1 MAKSIA
7 FKCTYLLT
15 AFVAVAMT
23 FSQVGCDTQLTD
35 STGNNSQPWPE
46 QPTPWQYQNQPQQQG
61 QPAPQTNPAP
71 AANPNAGSAANNDT
85 APEQIIIGSFN
96 IKSFGKAKMSK
107 PAVVGALVDIARR
120 FDILAIQEL
129 REKDQTVIPE
139 FLNHINQNGAAYAAA
154 VGPRQGYVVTGKTT
168 RYFEQSVFIYDTAT
182 IEIVGNSYA
191 ATDRANIMH
200 RPPFVGQFR
209 CKTANPN
216 RQPFSFNL
224 MNVHIDPD
232 DAHQEFIALQPIIN
246 EIYQQHPREDDF
258 ILLGDFNDEP
268 HKYARYQWMR
278 QQHAALPPQWK
289 TNTALTKAYDNIV
302 FDKAFTAEFTGEAGV
317 MNLMEEFQIGKED
330 AKHISDHMPVWAVFS
345 SYEAL
350 PARQAATPAAI
361 R

>member
-7 FKCTYLLT
+7 LKRAYLLT
-15 AFVAVAMT
+15 AFIAMT
-23 FSQVGCDTQLTD
+23 FSQIGCDTQLTD

-46 QPTPWQYQNQPQQQG
+46 QPTPWHQNQAQQQD
-61 QPAPQTNPAP
+61 QPAPQ
-71 AANPNAGSAANNDT
+71 ANSTFVANSNAGAAANNDT
-85 APEQIIIGSFN
+85 TAEKIIIGSFN

-107 PAVVGALVDIARR
+107 PLVVGALVDIARR

-129 REKDQTVIPE
+129 REKDQTVIPI
-139 FLNHINQNGAAYAAA
+139 FLEYINQNGAAYAAA

-168 RYFEQSVFIYDTAT
+168 RYFEQCVFIYDTEK

-191 ATDRANIMH
+191 AIDRANIMH
-200 RPPFVGQFR
+200 RPPYVGQFR

-224 MNVHIDPD
+224 MNVHVDPD
-232 DAHQEFIALQPIIN
+232 DAHQEFVAMQPIIN
-246 EIYQQHPREDDF
+246 EIYQQHPHEDDF

-289 TNTALTKAYDNIV
+289 TNTAMTKAYDNIV

-317 MNLMEEFQIGKED
+317 MNLMEEYRLSRDD
-330 AKHISDHMPVWAVFS
+330 AEHISDHMPVWAVFS
-345 SYEAL
+345 SYEAV
-350 PARQAATPAAI
+350 PDRQAATPAAI